1 MADDQPPGS
10 PGKLLND
17 IEANV
22 RKDFSARLESAR
34 AQVREARDKA
44 DAEKICSQKANEEM
58 TRRMA
63 EYRRGRWYD
72 VGAVVTSAVTNL
84 DVHDLAR
91 TARTF
96 GLAGY
101 HVVTPVES
109 QRAKAEHIAAAWQEL
124 AADTGPRGPGGGHD
138 GRASAL
144 RIVHAAASVAD
155 VIATLTAQHG
165 QARARLQVPLQ
176 RAGQPQQPAGLDV
189 DGHAQ

>member
-44 DAEKICSQKANEEM
+44 DAEKICAQKANEEM

-72 VGAVVTSAVTNL
+72 VGAVVTSA
-84 DVHDLAR
+84 ASG
-91 TARTF
+91 F
-96 GLAGY
+96 SAGY
-101 HVVTPVES
+101 HTQKNADLRIGGAPVAAVAGVPGVIAGALLDESVVT
-109 QRAKAEHIAAAWQEL
+109 RAVFAVGGTMFMVGATTYALIHPQEK
-124 AADTGPRGPGGGHD
+124 GG
-138 GRASAL
+138 
-144 RIVHAAASVAD
+144 
-155 VIATLTAQHG
+155 
-165 QARARLQVPLQ
+165 
-176 RAGQPQQPAGLDV
+176 
-189 DGHAQ
+189 